1 MAEEV
6 CKNILTSDRAIR
18 IVAIGNEEEGILGL
32 KAREG
37 LAPILPRYKEVI
49 EKFGETWGQVVW
61 GIVDKIGEYMGKPSR
76 IIVYHDKANWVTLKV
91 NGKIVVFSVEKQAS
105 PDMLAIKVEEIV
117 KRSFGEK
124 RATRNL

>member
-18 IVAIGNEEEGILGL
+18 IVAIVDDDGGVLGL
-32 KAREG
+32 KARED
-37 LAPILPRYKEVI
+37 LASLLPRYKEVM

-61 GIVDKIGEYMGKPSR
+61 GIVDEVGKYLGKPSR

-91 NGKIVVFSVEKQAS
+91 NDKIVVFSVEKEAS
-105 PDMLAIKVEEIV
+105 PEILAVKVEEIV
-117 KRSFGEK
+117 KRAFGSK
-124 RATRNL
+124 RAV